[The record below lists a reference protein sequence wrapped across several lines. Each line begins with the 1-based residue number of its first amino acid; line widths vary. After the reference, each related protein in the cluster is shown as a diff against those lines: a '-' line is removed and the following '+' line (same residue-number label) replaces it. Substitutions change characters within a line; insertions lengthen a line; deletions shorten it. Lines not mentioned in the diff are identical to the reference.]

1 MQTSKKVL
9 DDLLVNLFNHIL
21 TLEENNL
28 KRKHI
33 RLTMNEV
40 HFLDAV
46 DKLEDTSMSTI
57 AKKLMVTQGTLT
69 TSASKLIKKGYVERY
84 RDSSD
89 GRVVRLGLTEKAD
102 NIIEIHDK
110 FHEEM
115 IDSILKDLN
124 VEDDLVLIK
133 SLDRIMDYFKK
144 NYENL

>member
-1 MQTSKKVL
+1 
-9 DDLLVNLFNHIL
+9 
-21 TLEENNL
+21 
-28 KRKHI
+28 
-33 RLTMNEV
+33 
-40 HFLDAV
+40 
-46 DKLEDTSMSTI
+46 MSTI

-84 RDSSD
+84 RDPSD

-115 IDSILKDLN
+115 IDSILNDLN